1 MANGRLPH
9 RRPIVVRFDSGIRT
23 YLRIT
28 VSTFAIKDSINDECV
43 VGEELVSHNGASR
56 NGRQIVI
63 ICIANPRPS
72 TFGFAGSMN
81 LEGELLS
88 SAIANSGISTFGLA
102 GRVKALSEPP
112 GLHLATKINAALLD
126 SVNCYGLT
134 YFITL
139 RQSMLFQH
147 RYTVL
152 ACGSQDAQTNSPSE
166 CYVHVL

>member
-1 MANGRLPH
+1 MMDALLEKNWFL
-9 RRPIVVRFDSGIRT
+9 
-23 YLRIT
+23 IT
-28 VSTFAIKDSINDECV
+28 
-43 VGEELVSHNGASR
+43 ELLATEGKSLSSV
-56 NGRQIVI
+56 
-63 ICIANPRPS
+63 IANPGPS
-72 TFGFAGSMN
+72 TFGSAGSIN

-88 SAIANSGISTFGLA
+88 SAIANPGISTFGLA
-102 GRVKALSEPP
+102 GRVKAISEPP
-112 GLHLATKINAALLD
+112 VLHAATKINAALLD

-134 YFITL
+134 YLITL